1 MTTTD
6 TSPREALVGRRLV
19 MASVSRVATLIISG
33 VPTLVAW
40 ALISKELEASDFA
53 GVALAISIPTVIN
66 FILPALGARIANTA
80 AVGSDAFHEA
90 VASSLR
96 ANFVAGVSLVTVTVL
111 VAAVSDWN
119 DLLGRSD
126 SSSFPMDTA
135 LVSVSA
141 VVAAWLVLVVSDRV
155 LIAQGRT
162 SARVW
167 ASGTTGPFTLGLTL
181 VLLSWSHAPP
191 WTFALPVPLAMLL
204 ASSVSVVL
212 AVRLP
217 ELDARRT
224 LRMAVRHIQVTGKAA
239 SRQLTVAL
247 ILTEAALAL
256 SMWVVRPML
265 SIRGSDQDVAAMSL
279 ALQFAAPVLSLVAV
293 MGQSVWPYYAR
304 YRGSLSVISLSKHA
318 FAFAAMTAVL
328 ALGYVLAV
336 AAAEE
341 LSLIGQEI
349 GISVLSAMGLYIVCQ
364 GMWQPVRIAF
374 SSDSASLGLAFIV
387 CATSLA
393 GIALLWVVTASGAW
407 QPLVVLAG
415 VLVVDAAL
423 SIVLLIRRLADPPG
437 VP

>member
-1 MTTTD
+1 MVRAT
-6 TSPREALVGRRLV
+6 A
-19 MASVSRVATLIISG
+19 SRVATLIISG

-40 ALISKELEASDFA
+40 GLISKELGASDFA
-53 GVALAISIPTVIN
+53 GVALAISVPTVFN

-96 ANFVAGVSLVTVTVL
+96 ANFVLGVSLVAVTGL

-141 VVAAWLVLVVSDRV
+141 VVAVWVVLIVSDRV

-167 ASGTTGPFTLGLTL
+167 ASGTTGPFTLGMTL
-181 VLLSWSHAPP
+181 VLLSWSHAPA
-191 WTFALPVPLAMLL
+191 WMFALPVPLAMVL
-204 ASSVSVVL
+204 ASSVSVVF

-224 LRMAVRHIQVTGKAA
+224 LRMAVRHIQLTGKAA
-239 SRQLTVAL
+239 SKHLTVAL

-256 SMWVVRPML
+256 SMWAVRPML

-293 MGQSVWPYYAR
+293 LGQSVWPYYAR
-304 YRGSLSVISLSKHA
+304 YRGSLSVRSLSKHA
-318 FAFAAMTAVL
+318 LAFAAMTAVL

-349 GISVLSAMGLYIVCQ
+349 GISVLSAMGLYIVCR
-364 GMWQPVRIAF
+364 GMWQPVHIAF
-374 SSDSASLGLAFIV
+374 SSDSASPGLAFIV

-393 GIALLWVVTASGAW
+393 GIGLLWVVTAWGPW

-415 VLVVDAAL
+415 AFVVDAVL
-423 SIVLLIRRLADPPG
+423 SIIFLVRRLAESPR